1 MDSFKNISVRGRTNP
16 AKMVNKKTVG
26 FSAGRGRKGNILRS
40 LDLISHELKPICR
53 ARNVLIKPNLVAL
66 ENRCANTDVEAIEAV
81 IESIRKTAP
90 KCSITV
96 GETGATAFYRGLST
110 DHVFEMYGYT
120 ELPKKYPNVTLTH
133 FDSDEEF
140 DSSPIRSIV
149 GDTHLRITRRATG
162 FDYKISLSIPKTH
175 NFAGAT
181 FGIKNMAGLVYRR
194 DMAMIH
200 GMKGAVEVDAPK
212 TILDRLPP
220 GTISTARKLLPNGVM
235 NLLFPRIPGYR
246 KSVKMIHHNIVA
258 FAERLWP
265 DLVVLDGYECMEG
278 DGPCNGTSVPMNLA
292 LASTDPLK
300 ADSLAARLIGFSPD
314 EIGYLYYLHQKGFGD
329 WSTEN
334 ILGDDWRKHA
344 RRFRRHGTYYM
355 QKLWRE

>member
-1 MDSFKNISVRGRTNP
+1 MENTK
-16 AKMVNKKTVG
+16 AVG
-26 FSAGRGRKGNILRS
+26 LSAGRGRKENILRA
-40 LDLISHELKPICR
+40 LEFIQRDLCPIRR
-53 ARNVLIKPNLVAL
+53 ARNILIKPNLVAL
-66 ENRCANTDVEAIEAV
+66 ENRCANTHVEAIEAV
-81 IESIRKTAP
+81 IEGIRTVAP

-110 DHVFEMYGYT
+110 DHVFDMYGYSD
-120 ELPKKYPNVTLTH
+120 LPKNFRNVTLTH
-133 FDSDEEF
+133 FDTDKEF

-149 GDTHLRITRRATG
+149 GDTHLRITRRAAA

-175 NFAGAT
+175 NFAVAT

-200 GMKGAVEVDAPK
+200 GMKGGVEVDAPK
-212 TILDRLPP
+212 TLLDRLPP
-220 GTISTARKLLPNGVM
+220 GTVSTARKILPNRLM

-246 KSVKMIHHNIVA
+246 KSVTMIHHNIVA

-278 DGPCNGTSVPMNLA
+278 DGPCNGNPVPMNHA

-300 ADSLAARLIGFSPD
+300 ADSLAARLIGFYPD
-314 EIGYLYYLHQKGFGD
+314 EIGYLYYLHQNGRGD
-329 WSTEN
+329 WSTSN
-334 ILGDDWRKHA
+334 ILGDDWQRYVRK
-344 RRFRRHGTYYM
+344 FKRHGTYYM
-355 QKLWRE
+355 QRLWRE